1 MLMSRRATADALP
14 KRPVNLDRRG
24 ARRIHTVLRVAR
36 VTRAHDV
43 GLWRLN
49 NISDDGMMLHASL
62 PVAVGEPLSVALSD
76 SVEIEGKAVWWDGL
90 HCGVAFDRPLDC
102 AAVLERLVA
111 EQKAPRYRPPRLP
124 VSTRA
129 IAYCE
134 QGLHTVR
141 VRNLSHHGAGITH
154 DGCFREGMAT
164 KLAFETG
171 QEYRGVVRWEKE
183 GRAGLFLVESIPCAQ
198 LESAARF

>member
-1 MLMSRRATADALP
+1 MLMSRRAATGAVAKLP
-14 KRPVNLDRRG
+14 VDLERRG

-36 VTRAHDV
+36 VTRSHDV
-43 GLWRLN
+43 GLWRMN

-62 PVAVGEPLSVALSD
+62 PVAEGEHLSIALSD
-76 SVEIEGKAVWWDGL
+76 SITVEGKAVWWDGV
-90 HCGVAFDRPLDC
+90 HCGVRFQRQIDC
-102 AAVLERLVA
+102 AALLGALVA

-124 VSTRA
+124 VRTRA

-141 VRNLSHHGAGITH
+141 VRNLSHHGAGFEH
-154 DGCFREGMAT
+154 DGCFHEGMAT

-171 QEYRGVVRWEKE
+171 EEYRGVVRWEKE
-183 GRAGLFLVESIPCAQ
+183 GKAGLLLVEPIPCVQ
-198 LESAARF
+198 LESSARF

>member
-1 MLMSRRATADALP
+1 MLMSRRAETGAIAKLP
-14 KRPVNLDRRG
+14 VDLERRG
-24 ARRIHTVLRVAR
+24 ARRIHTVLRVAQ
-36 VTRAHDV
+36 VTRSHDV
-43 GLWRLN
+43 GLWRMN

-62 PVAVGEPLSVALSD
+62 PVADGEPLSIALSD
-76 SVEIEGKAVWWDGL
+76 SVTLKGKSVWWDGV
-90 HCGVAFDRPLDC
+90 HCGVTFDKRIDC
-102 AAVLERLVA
+102 AALLERLVA

-124 VSTRA
+124 VRTRA

-141 VRNLSHHGAGITH
+141 VRNLSHHGAGFEH
-154 DGCFREGMAT
+154 DGCFHAGMAT

-171 QEYRGVVRWEKE
+171 EEYRGVVRWEKE
-183 GRAGLFLVESIPCAQ
+183 GKAGMMLMEAIPCAQ